1 MLKQS
6 QARYSRTLVETV
18 RRVYHPSISSAGAKH
33 MGYAQFRRQS
43 SRGYFIRYA
52 TVVAVILF
60 LTSGGAAQAKPAGQS
75 QAPSALD
82 LTKYPGLM
90 PELGQLLEKLQHEIQ
105 VPPARGRSRL
115 LPLLP
120 ESTVF
125 YAALP
130 NYGEAS
136 HQALAIFEREVQQN
150 PTLHA
155 WWQQGD
161 MAADGPKAED
171 ALEKV
176 YQLSQ
181 YLGDEIVVSGA
192 AEGGKPPS
200 LVILAELRKPGLKDF
215 VQRMTK
221 EFGGNSEPAVRVL
234 DVQELATARDTRP
247 TQQLVI
253 LVRPDFVVAALDVAA
268 LRSFNAR
275 LDKKSTE
282 FASTPFGQ
290 RVAQAYEGG
299 ASLVVAADLQKIV
312 SQIPVGTEQNQKIFQ
327 RSGFA
332 DVKYLVWEHKTVDGQ
347 AGSQME
353 LTFTS
358 PRHGVASWLAA
369 PGQLGSLDFLSP
381 KAVMAGAILLKDP
394 AQIFDDIEALA
405 TAQNPNAL
413 AALAQMQQGLKL
425 SLKDDLFSH
434 LSGEIAYEADN
445 VPSTNPAWRIILK
458 VADPNEDPKR
468 LQSTVDTL
476 LATMHMA
483 AQQSEDGGVTYHTL
497 QIPSA
502 QKTTEISYAFVDG
515 YWIIASSRE
524 RVTEAIRL
532 HRSGESLARSRKLLE
547 SMPPGHPSEVS
558 ALLYEDAAAVA
569 AMGLR
574 QVSPA
579 LAESLSHASA
589 EASPMVIAAYGEE
602 SSLREASRSGGV
614 DAGVILVAAAIAIPN
629 LLRARIAANESS
641 AVANIRTVNTAQVM
655 YSSSYP
661 QRGFAHDLATLGPDP
676 RGPTA
681 SSAEHASFIDA
692 TLGNAICTAD
702 AWCTKSGY
710 QFRITAECK
719 KQMCQEY
726 VVVGYPVGNNT
737 GTRTFCSISDG
748 VVRYRVGAP
757 LTSAVSVAEC
767 QMWSPLR

>member
-1 MLKQS
+1 MIFL
-6 QARYSRTLVETV
+6 
-18 RRVYHPSISSAGAKH
+18 
-33 MGYAQFRRQS
+33 
-43 SRGYFIRYA
+43 
-52 TVVAVILF
+52 
-60 LTSGGAAQAKPAGQS
+60 LTSSGGAQAKPTDHPAV
-75 QAPSALD
+75 PSPQD
-82 LTKYPGLM
+82 LTKYPGLL
-90 PELGQLLEKLQHEIQ
+90 PEFGQLLEKLQHE
-105 VPPARGRSRL
+105 VHPPPARGQSRL

-120 ESTVF
+120 ELTVF

-161 MAADGPKAED
+161 LAADGPKVED

-176 YQLSQ
+176 YQFSQ

-192 AEGGKPPS
+192 AEGGKPPT
-200 LVILAELRKPGLKDF
+200 LVIIAESRKPGLKDF
-215 VQRMTK
+215 VQQMAK
-221 EFGGNSEPAVRVL
+221 EFGGHSEPAVRVL

-247 TQQLVI
+247 AQQLVV
-253 LVRPDFVVAALDVAA
+253 LVRPDFVVAALDVGA

-299 ASLVVAADLQKIV
+299 AAVVVAADLQKIV
-312 SQIPVGTEQNQKIFQ
+312 SQIPLGTDQNQKLFE

-332 DVKYLVWEHKTVDGQ
+332 DVKYLVWEHKTVEGQ

-369 PGQLGSLDFLSP
+369 PGPLGSLDFLSP
-381 KAVMAGAILLKDP
+381 KAVIAGAARLKDP
-394 AQIFDDIEALA
+394 ALIFVDLKDIA

-413 AALAQMQQGLKL
+413 AALAQMEQGLKV
-425 SLKDDLFSH
+425 SLRDDLLSR

-445 VPSTNPAWRIILK
+445 VPSTKPAWRAILK
-458 VADPNEDPKR
+458 VDDPDH
-468 LQSTVDTL
+468 LQATLNRL
-476 LATMHMA
+476 LATMHVNP
-483 AQQSEDGGVTYHTL
+483 QQSENGGVTYHAL
-497 QIPSA
+497 EIPSA

-515 YWIIASSRE
+515 YWIVASSQE
-524 RVTEAIRL
+524 TVAEAIRV
-532 HRSGESLARSRKLLE
+532 HHSGESLARSKKFLAAL
-547 SMPPGHPSEVS
+547 PPGHPSEVS
-558 ALLYEDAAAVA
+558 ALLYEDPAAVA
-569 AMGLR
+569 ELTLR

-579 LAESLSHASA
+579 LADSLSHASA

-602 SSLREASRSGGV
+602 SALREASRSGGV
-614 DAGVILVAAAIAIPN
+614 DAGAILVGAAIAIPN

-641 AVANIRTVNTAQVM
+641 AVANMRIANTAQVI

-661 QRGFAHDLATLGPDP
+661 QRGFARDLASLGPDP
-676 RGPTA
+676 RGTG
-681 SSAEHASFIDA
+681 SLSVDHASVIDA
-692 TLGNAICTAD
+692 TLGNASCTAGT
-702 AWCTKSGY
+702 WCTKSGY
-710 QFRITAECK
+710 QFSITAVCK
-719 KQMCQEY
+719 KQRCEEY
-726 VVVGYPVGNNT
+726 VVVGTPISSNS
-737 GTRTFCSISDG
+737 GTRNLCSTSDG
-748 VVRYRVGAP
+748 VVRYRSGPP
-757 LTSAVSVAEC
+757 LTSPVSVAEC
-767 QMWSPLR
+767 RAWSPLR

>member
-1 MLKQS
+1 M
-6 QARYSRTLVETV
+6 A
-18 RRVYHPSISSAGAKH
+18 
-33 MGYAQFRRQS
+33 YAQFRGQRGH
-43 SRGYFIRYA
+43 GYFIQCA
-52 TVVAVILF
+52 AIVAVIF
-60 LTSGGAAQAKPAGQS
+60 SLTSIGGAQAAPAAQGELPLPQ
-75 QAPSALD
+75 D
-82 LTKYPGLM
+82 LTKYPGLL
-90 PELGQLLEKLQHEIQ
+90 PEFSQLLEKLQHEVQ
-105 VPPARGRSRL
+105 SPPPRGQSRL

-150 PTLHA
+150 PVLHA

-161 MAADGPKAED
+161 LAANGPKAED

-176 YQLSQ
+176 YQFSQ

-200 LVILAELRKPGLKDF
+200 LVIISELRKPGLKDF
-215 VQRMTK
+215 IQQMAK

-247 TQQLVI
+247 AQQLVV
-253 LVRPDFVVAALDVAA
+253 LVRPDFVVAALGVAA

-282 FASTPFGQ
+282 FSSTPFGQ

-299 ASLVVAADLQKIV
+299 AVVVVAADLQKIV
-312 SQIPVGTEQNQKIFQ
+312 SQIPVGTDQNQKLFQ
-327 RSGFA
+327 QSGFA

-347 AGSQME
+347 GGSQME

-369 PGQLGSLDFLSP
+369 PGTLGSLDFLSP

-394 AQIFDDIEALA
+394 AQIFDDIEGLA
-405 TAQNPNAL
+405 SAQNPNAL
-413 AALAQMQQGLKL
+413 AALTQMEQGLKL

-445 VPSTNPAWRIILK
+445 VSSTNPSWRVILK
-458 VADPNEDPKR
+458 VANPNEDPKR
-468 LQSTVDTL
+468 LQSTVETL
-476 LATMHMA
+476 LATMQGS
-483 AQQSEDGGVTYHTL
+483 AQQSEDGGVTYHSL
-497 QIPSA
+497 VIPSA
-502 QKTTEISYAFVDG
+502 QKGTEVSYAFVDG

-524 RVTEAIRL
+524 TVAEAIRL
-532 HRSGESLARSRKLLE
+532 HRSGESLAKSRKLRE

-558 ALLYEDAAAVA
+558 ALLFEDAAAVA

-574 QVSPA
+574 QVSPT
-579 LAESLSHASA
+579 LVESLSHANA

-602 SSLREASRSGGV
+602 SALREASRSAGV

-629 LLRARIAANESS
+629 LLRARMAANEAS
-641 AVANIRTVNTAQVM
+641 AAISIRTVNTAQVI

-661 QRGFAHDLATLGPDP
+661 QLGFARDLATLGPGP
-676 RGPTA
+676 RRPTT
-681 SSAEHASFIDA
+681 SSAEHASVIDS
-692 TLGNAICTAD
+692 TLGNASCTAG

-710 QFRITAECK
+710 QFILNTSCK
-719 KQMCQEY
+719 KQTCKEY
-726 VVVGYPVGNNT
+726 VVIGTPAGNNT
-737 GTRTFCSISDG
+737 GTRSFCSTSDG

-757 LTSAVSVAEC
+757 LTAAVSLAEC
-767 QMWSPLR
+767 QAWMPLQ

>member
-1 MLKQS
+1 M
-6 QARYSRTLVETV
+6 
-18 RRVYHPSISSAGAKH
+18 I
-33 MGYAQFRRQS
+33 
-43 SRGYFIRYA
+43 
-52 TVVAVILF
+52 F
-60 LTSGGAAQAKPAGQS
+60 LLTSSGGAQATPTNQPAV
-75 QAPSALD
+75 PSPRD
-82 LTKYPGLM
+82 LTKYPGLL
-90 PELGQLLEKLQHEIQ
+90 PEFGQLLEKLQHE
-105 VPPARGRSRL
+105 VHPPPARGQSRL

-161 MAADGPKAED
+161 LAADGPKVED

-176 YQLSQ
+176 YHFSQ

-192 AEGGKPPS
+192 AEGGKPPG
-200 LVILAELRKPGLKDF
+200 LVIIAESRKPGLKDF
-215 VQRMTK
+215 VQQMAK

-234 DVQELATARDTRP
+234 DVQELATARDARP
-247 TQQLVI
+247 AQQLVI
-253 LVRPDFVVAALDVAA
+253 LVRPDFVVAALDVGA

-299 ASLVVAADLQKIV
+299 AAVVVAADLQKIV
-312 SQIPVGTEQNQKIFQ
+312 SQIPLGSDQNQKLFQ

-369 PGQLGSLDFLSP
+369 PGPLGSLDFLSP
-381 KAVMAGAILLKDP
+381 KAVIAGAVRLKDP
-394 AQIFDDIEALA
+394 ALIFVDLKDIA

-413 AALAQMQQGLKL
+413 AALAQMEQGLKV
-425 SLKDDLFSH
+425 SLRDDLLSR
-434 LSGEIAYEADN
+434 LSGEIGYEADN
-445 VPSTNPAWRIILK
+445 VPSTKPAWRAILK
-458 VADPNEDPKR
+458 VNDPDR
-468 LQSTVDTL
+468 LQATLNTL
-476 LATMHMA
+476 LATMHVN
-483 AQQSEDGGVTYHTL
+483 AQQSENGGVTYHAL

-502 QKTTEISYAFVDG
+502 QKNTEISYAFVDG
-515 YWIIASSRE
+515 YWIVASSQQT
-524 RVTEAIRL
+524 VADAIRV
-532 HRSGESLARSRKLLE
+532 HHSGESLARSKKFLASL
-547 SMPPGHPSEVS
+547 PPGHPSEVS
-558 ALLYEDAAAVA
+558 ALLYEDPAAVA
-569 AMGLR
+569 ELTLR

-602 SSLREASRSGGV
+602 SALREASRSGGV
-614 DAGVILVAAAIAIPN
+614 DAGAILVGAAIAIPN

-641 AVANIRTVNTAQVM
+641 AAANMRTANTAQVI

-661 QRGFAHDLATLGPDP
+661 QRGFARDLASLGPDP
-676 RGPTA
+676 RGTG
-681 SSAEHASFIDA
+681 SLSVDHAGVLDA
-692 TLGNAICTAD
+692 TLGNASCTAG

-710 QFRITAECK
+710 QFSITAVCK
-719 KQMCQEY
+719 KQRCEEY
-726 VVVGYPVGNNT
+726 VVVGTPIGSNS
-737 GTRTFCSISDG
+737 GTRNLCSTSDG
-748 VVRYRVGAP
+748 VVRYRSGPP
-757 LTSAVSVAEC
+757 LTSPVSVAEC
-767 QMWSPLR
+767 RAWSPLR

>member
-1 MLKQS
+1 MIFL
-6 QARYSRTLVETV
+6 
-18 RRVYHPSISSAGAKH
+18 
-33 MGYAQFRRQS
+33 
-43 SRGYFIRYA
+43 
-52 TVVAVILF
+52 
-60 LTSGGAAQAKPAGQS
+60 LTSSSGAQATPTDHPAV
-75 QAPSALD
+75 PSPQD
-82 LTKYPGLM
+82 LTKYPGLL
-90 PELGQLLEKLQHEIQ
+90 PEFGQLLEKLQHE
-105 VPPARGRSRL
+105 VHPPPARGQSRL

-161 MAADGPKAED
+161 LAADGPKVED
-171 ALEKV
+171 ALEKF
-176 YQLSQ
+176 YQFSQ
-181 YLGDEIVVSGA
+181 YLGDEIVASGA
-192 AEGGKPPS
+192 AEGGKAPR
-200 LVILAELRKPGLKDF
+200 LVIIAESRKPGLKDF
-215 VQRMTK
+215 VQQMAK

-234 DVQELATARDTRP
+234 DVQELATARDARP
-247 TQQLVI
+247 AQQLVI
-253 LVRPDFVVAALDVAA
+253 LVRPDFVVAALDVGA

-299 ASLVVAADLQKIV
+299 AAVVVAADLQKIV
-312 SQIPVGTEQNQKIFQ
+312 SQIPLGTDQNQKLFQ

-369 PGQLGSLDFLSP
+369 PGPLGSLDFLSP
-381 KAVMAGAILLKDP
+381 KAVIAGAVRLKDP
-394 AQIFDDIEALA
+394 ALIFVDLKDIA

-413 AALAQMQQGLKL
+413 AALAQMEQGLKV
-425 SLKDDLFSH
+425 SLGDDLLSR

-445 VPSTNPAWRIILK
+445 VPSTKPAWRAILK
-458 VADPNEDPKR
+458 VNDPDH
-468 LQSTVDTL
+468 LQATLNTL
-476 LATMHMA
+476 LATMHVN
-483 AQQSEDGGVTYHTL
+483 AQQSENGGVTYHAL
-497 QIPSA
+497 EIPSA
-502 QKTTEISYAFVDG
+502 QKTTAISYAFVDG
-515 YWIIASSRE
+515 YWIVASSQE
-524 RVTEAIRL
+524 TVAEAIRV
-532 HRSGESLARSRKLLE
+532 HHSGESLARSKKFLASL
-547 SMPPGHPSEVS
+547 PPGHPSEVS
-558 ALLYEDAAAVA
+558 ALLYEDPAAVA
-569 AMGLR
+569 ELTLR

-602 SSLREASRSGGV
+602 SALREASRSGGV
-614 DAGVILVAAAIAIPN
+614 DAGAILIGAAIAIPN

-641 AVANIRTVNTAQVM
+641 AAANMRTANTAQVI

-661 QRGFAHDLATLGPDP
+661 QRGFARDLASLGPDP
-676 RGPTA
+676 RGTG
-681 SSAEHASFIDA
+681 SSSVDHAGVIDA
-692 TLGNAICTAD
+692 TLGNASCTAGT
-702 AWCTKSGY
+702 WCTKSGY
-710 QFRITAECK
+710 QFSITAVCK
-719 KQMCQEY
+719 KQRCEEY
-726 VVVGYPVGNNT
+726 VVVGTPIGSNS
-737 GTRTFCSISDG
+737 GTRNLCSTSDG
-748 VVRYRVGAP
+748 VVRYRSGPP
-757 LTSAVSVAEC
+757 LTSPVSVAEC
-767 QMWSPLR
+767 RAWSPLR

>member
-1 MLKQS
+1 MIFL
-6 QARYSRTLVETV
+6 
-18 RRVYHPSISSAGAKH
+18 
-33 MGYAQFRRQS
+33 
-43 SRGYFIRYA
+43 
-52 TVVAVILF
+52 
-60 LTSGGAAQAKPAGQS
+60 LTSSSGAQATPTDHPAV
-75 QAPSALD
+75 PSPQD
-82 LTKYPGLM
+82 LTKYPGLL
-90 PELGQLLEKLQHEIQ
+90 PEFGQLLEKLQHE
-105 VPPARGRSRL
+105 VHPPPARGQSRL

-161 MAADGPKAED
+161 LAADGPKVED
-171 ALEKV
+171 ALEKF
-176 YQLSQ
+176 YQFSQ
-181 YLGDEIVVSGA
+181 YLGDEIVASGA
-192 AEGGKPPS
+192 AEGGKAPR
-200 LVILAELRKPGLKDF
+200 LVIIAESRKPGLKDF
-215 VQRMTK
+215 VQQMAK

-234 DVQELATARDTRP
+234 DVQELATARDARP
-247 TQQLVI
+247 AQQLVI
-253 LVRPDFVVAALDVAA
+253 LVRPDFVVAALDVGA

-299 ASLVVAADLQKIV
+299 AAVVVAADLQKIV
-312 SQIPVGTEQNQKIFQ
+312 SQIPLGTDQNQKLFQ

-347 AGSQME
+347 AGSRME

-369 PGQLGSLDFLSP
+369 PGPLGSLDFLSP
-381 KAVMAGAILLKDP
+381 KAVIAGAVRLKDP
-394 AQIFDDIEALA
+394 ALIFVDLKDIA

-413 AALAQMQQGLKL
+413 AALAQMEQGLKV
-425 SLKDDLFSH
+425 SLGDDLLSR

-445 VPSTNPAWRIILK
+445 VPSTRPAWRAILK
-458 VADPNEDPKR
+458 VNDPDH
-468 LQSTVDTL
+468 LQATLNTL
-476 LATMHMA
+476 LATMHVN
-483 AQQSEDGGVTYHTL
+483 AQQSENGGVTYHAL
-497 QIPSA
+497 EIPSA

-515 YWIIASSRE
+515 YWIVASSQE
-524 RVTEAIRL
+524 TVADAIRV
-532 HRSGESLARSRKLLE
+532 HHSGESLARSKKFLASL
-547 SMPPGHPSEVS
+547 PPGHPSEVS
-558 ALLYEDAAAVA
+558 ALLYEDPAAVA
-569 AMGLR
+569 ELTLR

-602 SSLREASRSGGV
+602 SALREASRSGGV
-614 DAGVILVAAAIAIPN
+614 DAGAILIGAAIAIPN

-641 AVANIRTVNTAQVM
+641 AAANMRTANTAQVI

-661 QRGFAHDLATLGPDP
+661 QRGFARDLASLGPDP
-676 RGPTA
+676 RGTG
-681 SSAEHASFIDA
+681 SSSVDHAGVIDA
-692 TLGNAICTAD
+692 TLGNASCTAGT
-702 AWCTKSGY
+702 WCTKSGY
-710 QFRITAECK
+710 QFSITAVCK
-719 KQMCQEY
+719 KQRCEEY
-726 VVVGYPVGNNT
+726 VVVGTPIGSNS
-737 GTRTFCSISDG
+737 GTRNLCSTSDG
-748 VVRYRVGAP
+748 VVRYRSGPP
-757 LTSAVSVAEC
+757 LTSPVSVAEC
-767 QMWSPLR
+767 RAWSPLR

>member
-1 MLKQS
+1 MACAQS
-6 QARYSRTLVETV
+6 REQ
-18 RRVYHPSISSAGAKH
+18 RR
-33 MGYAQFRRQS
+33 
-43 SRGYFIRYA
+43 RGYFIQCA
-52 TVVAVILF
+52 LVSAMIF
-60 LTSGGAAQAKPAGQS
+60 LLTSSGGAQATPTNPPAV
-75 QAPSALD
+75 PSPQD
-82 LTKYPGLM
+82 LTKYPGLL
-90 PELGQLLEKLQHEIQ
+90 PEFGQLLEKLQHE
-105 VPPARGRSRL
+105 VHPPPARGQSRL

-161 MAADGPKAED
+161 LAADGPKVED

-176 YQLSQ
+176 YQFSQ

-192 AEGGKPPS
+192 AEGGKPPR
-200 LVILAELRKPGLKDF
+200 LVIIAESRKPGLKDF
-215 VQRMTK
+215 VQQMAK
-221 EFGGNSEPAVRVL
+221 ELGGNSEPAVRVL
-234 DVQELATARDTRP
+234 DGQELATAGDTRP
-247 TQQLVI
+247 AQQLVI
-253 LVRPDFVVAALDVAA
+253 LVRPDFVVAALDVGA

-275 LDKKSTE
+275 LDEKSTE

-299 ASLVVAADLQKIV
+299 AAVVVAADLQKIV
-312 SQIPVGTEQNQKIFQ
+312 SQIPFGSDQNQKLFQ

-369 PGQLGSLDFLSP
+369 PGPLGSLDFLSP
-381 KAVMAGAILLKDP
+381 QAVIAGAVRLKDP
-394 AQIFDDIEALA
+394 ALIFVDLKDIA

-413 AALAQMQQGLKL
+413 AALAQMEQGLKV
-425 SLKDDLFSH
+425 SLRDDLLGR

-445 VPSTNPAWRIILK
+445 VPSTKPAWRAILK
-458 VADPNEDPKR
+458 VNDPDH
-468 LQSTVDTL
+468 LQATLNTL
-476 LATMHMA
+476 LATMHVN
-483 AQQSEDGGVTYHTL
+483 AQQSENGGVTYHAL
-497 QIPSA
+497 EIPSA
-502 QKTTEISYAFVDG
+502 QKTTAISYAFVDG
-515 YWIIASSRE
+515 YWIVASSQE
-524 RVTEAIRL
+524 TVAEAIRV
-532 HRSGESLARSRKLLE
+532 HHSGESLARSKKFLASL
-547 SMPPGHPSEVS
+547 PPGHPSEVS
-558 ALLYEDAAAVA
+558 ALLYEDPAAVA
-569 AMGLR
+569 ELTLR

-602 SSLREASRSGGV
+602 SALREASRSGGV
-614 DAGVILVAAAIAIPN
+614 DAGAILVGAAIAIPN

-641 AVANIRTVNTAQVM
+641 AAANMRTANTAQVI

-661 QRGFAHDLATLGPDP
+661 QRGFARDLASLGPDP
-676 RGPTA
+676 RGTG
-681 SSAEHASFIDA
+681 SSSVDHAGVLDA
-692 TLGNAICTAD
+692 TLGNASCTAGT
-702 AWCTKSGY
+702 WCTKSGY
-710 QFRITAECK
+710 QFSITAVCK
-719 KQMCQEY
+719 KQRCEEY
-726 VVVGYPVGNNT
+726 VVVGTPIGSNS
-737 GTRTFCSISDG
+737 GTRNLCSTSDG
-748 VVRYRVGAP
+748 VVRYRSGPP
-757 LTSAVSVAEC
+757 LTLPVSVAEC
-767 QMWSPLR
+767 RAWSPLR

>member
-1 MLKQS
+1 M
-6 QARYSRTLVETV
+6 
-18 RRVYHPSISSAGAKH
+18 I
-33 MGYAQFRRQS
+33 
-43 SRGYFIRYA
+43 
-52 TVVAVILF
+52 F
-60 LTSGGAAQAKPAGQS
+60 LLTSSGGAQATPTNQPAV
-75 QAPSALD
+75 PSPQD
-82 LTKYPGLM
+82 LTKYPGLL
-90 PELGQLLEKLQHEIQ
+90 PEFGQLLEKLQHE
-105 VPPARGRSRL
+105 VHPPPARGQSRL

-161 MAADGPKAED
+161 LAANGPKVED

-176 YQLSQ
+176 YQFSQ

-192 AEGGKPPS
+192 AEGGKPPR
-200 LVILAELRKPGLKDF
+200 LVIIAESRKPGLKDF
-215 VQRMTK
+215 VQQMAK
-221 EFGGNSEPAVRVL
+221 EFGGNSQPAVRVL
-234 DVQELATARDTRP
+234 DVQELATARDARP
-247 TQQLVI
+247 AQQLVI
-253 LVRPDFVVAALDVAA
+253 LVRPDFVVAALDVGA

-299 ASLVVAADLQKIV
+299 AAVVVAADLQKIV
-312 SQIPVGTEQNQKIFQ
+312 SQIPLGTDQNQKLFQ

-369 PGQLGSLDFLSP
+369 PGPLGSLDFLSP
-381 KAVMAGAILLKDP
+381 KAVIAGAVRLKDP
-394 AQIFDDIEALA
+394 ALIFVDLKDIA

-413 AALAQMQQGLKL
+413 AALAQMEQGLKV
-425 SLKDDLFSH
+425 SLRDDLLSR

-445 VPSTNPAWRIILK
+445 VPSTRPAWRAILK
-458 VADPNEDPKR
+458 VNDPDH
-468 LQSTVDTL
+468 LQATLNTL
-476 LATMHMA
+476 LATMHVN
-483 AQQSEDGGVTYHTL
+483 AQQSENGGVTYHAL
-497 QIPSA
+497 EIPSA

-515 YWIIASSRE
+515 YWIVASSQE
-524 RVTEAIRL
+524 TVAEAIRV
-532 HRSGESLARSRKLLE
+532 HHSGESLARSKKFLASL
-547 SMPPGHPSEVS
+547 PPGHPSEVS
-558 ALLYEDAAAVA
+558 ALLYEDPAAVA
-569 AMGLR
+569 ELTLR

-602 SSLREASRSGGV
+602 SALREASRSGGV
-614 DAGVILVAAAIAIPN
+614 DAGAILVGAAIAIPN

-641 AVANIRTVNTAQVM
+641 AAANLRTANTAQVI

-661 QRGFAHDLATLGPDP
+661 ERGFARDLASLGPDP
-676 RGPTA
+676 RGTG
-681 SSAEHASFIDA
+681 SSSVDHAGVIDA
-692 TLGNAICTAD
+692 TLGNASCTAGT
-702 AWCTKSGY
+702 WCTKSGY
-710 QFRITAECK
+710 QFSITAVCK
-719 KQMCQEY
+719 KQRCEEY
-726 VVVGYPVGNNT
+726 VVVGTPIGSNS
-737 GTRTFCSISDG
+737 GTRNLCSTSDG
-748 VVRYRVGAP
+748 VVRYRSGPP
-757 LTSAVSVAEC
+757 LTSPVSVAEC
-767 QMWSPLR
+767 RAWSPLR

>member
-1 MLKQS
+1 MAYAQS
-6 QARYSRTLVETV
+6 REQPGHSYFIQCAAVAAIIFLLT
-18 RRVYHPSISSAGAKH
+18 SAGA
-33 MGYAQFRRQS
+33 AQ
-43 SRGYFIRYA
+43 
-52 TVVAVILF
+52 T
-60 LTSGGAAQAKPAGQS
+60 TPADHPEGPLPQ
-75 QAPSALD
+75 D
-82 LTKYPGLM
+82 LSKYPGLL
-90 PELGQLLEKLQHEIQ
+90 PEFSQLLEKLQHEVQ
-105 VPPARGRSRL
+105 TPPARGQSRL

-130 NYGEAS
+130 NFGDAS

-155 WWQQGD
+155 WWHQGD
-161 MAADGPKAED
+161 LATNGPKVED

-176 YQLSQ
+176 YQFSQ
-181 YLGDEIVVSGA
+181 FLGDEIVVSGA
-192 AEGGKPPS
+192 TEGGKSPS
-200 LVILAELRKPGLKDF
+200 VVILAELRKPGLKDF
-215 VQRMTK
+215 IRQMAK

-234 DVQELATARDTRP
+234 DVQELATAWDTRP
-247 TQQLVI
+247 AQQLVV
-253 LVRPDFVVAALDVAA
+253 LVRSDFVVATLDVAA

-299 ASLVVAADLQKIV
+299 ASVVVAADLQKIV
-312 SQIPVGTEQNQKIFQ
+312 REIPPGTDQNQKLFA

-347 AGSQME
+347 ASSQME

-369 PGQLGSLDFLSP
+369 PGPLGSLDFLSP

-394 AQIFDDIEALA
+394 AQIFEDFKDLA

-413 AALAQMQQGLKL
+413 AALEPMEQAFKL

-445 VPSTNPAWRIILK
+445 VPSTNPAWRVILK
-458 VADPNEDPKR
+458 VADPHQDPKR

-476 LATMHMA
+476 LATMHMSA
-483 AQQSEDGGVTYHTL
+483 LQSEEGGVSYKTL
-497 QIPSA
+497 AIPSA

-524 RVTEAIRL
+524 TVAEAIRL
-532 HRSGESLARSRKLLE
+532 HRSGESLAKSRRLLA
-547 SMPPGHPSEVS
+547 SMPPGHSSEVS
-558 ALLYEDAAAVA
+558 ALLYEDPTALAALT
-569 AMGLR
+569 LR

-579 LAESLSHASA
+579 IAASLSHPTA
-589 EASPMVIAAYGEE
+589 EAAPVVIAAYGEE
-602 SSLREASRSGGV
+602 SALREASRSGGV

-641 AVANIRTVNTAQVM
+641 AVASVRTVNTAQVI

-661 QRGFAHDLATLGPDP
+661 QRGFARDLASLGPDP
-676 RGPTA
+676 RGTGV
-681 SSAEHASFIDA
+681 SSADHASVIDSA
-692 TLGNAICTAD
+692 LGNASCTAG

-710 QFRITAECK
+710 QFLIMAVCK
-719 KQMCQEY
+719 KQTCDDY
-726 VVVGYPVGNNT
+726 VVVATPVGSNA
-737 GTRTFCSISDG
+737 GTRNFCSTSDG
-748 VVRYRVGAP
+748 VVRYRPGAP
-757 LTSAVSVAEC
+757 QTAPISVAEC
-767 QMWSPLR
+767 RSWSPVR

>member
-1 MLKQS
+1 MIFL
-6 QARYSRTLVETV
+6 
-18 RRVYHPSISSAGAKH
+18 
-33 MGYAQFRRQS
+33 
-43 SRGYFIRYA
+43 
-52 TVVAVILF
+52 
-60 LTSGGAAQAKPAGQS
+60 LTSSGGAQAKPTDHPAV
-75 QAPSALD
+75 PSPQD
-82 LTKYPGLM
+82 LTKYPGLL
-90 PELGQLLEKLQHEIQ
+90 PEFGQLLEKLQHE
-105 VPPARGRSRL
+105 VHPPPARGQSRL

-161 MAADGPKAED
+161 LAANGPKVED

-176 YQLSQ
+176 YQFSQ

-192 AEGGKPPS
+192 AEGGKPPR
-200 LVILAELRKPGLKDF
+200 LVIIAESRKPGLKDF
-215 VQRMTK
+215 VQQMAK

-247 TQQLVI
+247 AQQLVI
-253 LVRPDFVVAALDVAA
+253 LVRPDFVVAALDVGA

-299 ASLVVAADLQKIV
+299 AAVVVAADLQKIV
-312 SQIPVGTEQNQKIFQ
+312 SQIPLGSDQNQKLFQ

-369 PGQLGSLDFLSP
+369 PGPLGSLDFLSP
-381 KAVMAGAILLKDP
+381 KAVIAGAVRLKDP
-394 AQIFDDIEALA
+394 ALIFVDLKDIA

-413 AALAQMQQGLKL
+413 AALAQMEQGLKV
-425 SLKDDLFSH
+425 SLRDDLLSR

-445 VPSTNPAWRIILK
+445 VPSTRPAWRAILK
-458 VADPNEDPKR
+458 VNDPDH
-468 LQSTVDTL
+468 LQATLNTL
-476 LATMHMA
+476 LATMHVN
-483 AQQSEDGGVTYHTL
+483 AQQSENGGVTYHAL
-497 QIPSA
+497 EIPSA

-515 YWIIASSRE
+515 YWIVASSQE
-524 RVTEAIRL
+524 TVADAIRV
-532 HRSGESLARSRKLLE
+532 HHSGESLARSKKFLASL
-547 SMPPGHPSEVS
+547 PPGNPSEVS
-558 ALLYEDAAAVA
+558 ALLYEDPAAVA
-569 AMGLR
+569 ELTLR

-602 SSLREASRSGGV
+602 SALREASRSGGV
-614 DAGVILVAAAIAIPN
+614 DAGAILVGAAIAIPN

-641 AVANIRTVNTAQVM
+641 AAANMRTANTAQVI

-661 QRGFAHDLATLGPDP
+661 QRGFARDLASLGPDP
-676 RGPTA
+676 RGTG
-681 SSAEHASFIDA
+681 SSSVDHAGVIDA
-692 TLGNAICTAD
+692 TLGNASCTAGT
-702 AWCTKSGY
+702 WCTKSGY
-710 QFRITAECK
+710 QFSITAVCK
-719 KQMCQEY
+719 KQRCEEY
-726 VVVGYPVGNNT
+726 VVVGTPIGSNS
-737 GTRTFCSISDG
+737 GTRNLCSTSDG
-748 VVRYRVGAP
+748 VVRYRSGPP
-757 LTSAVSVAEC
+757 LTSPVSVADC
-767 QMWSPLR
+767 RAWSPLR

>member
-1 MLKQS
+1 M
-6 QARYSRTLVETV
+6 A
-18 RRVYHPSISSAGAKH
+18 
-33 MGYAQFRRQS
+33 YAQFRGQRGH
-43 SRGYFIRYA
+43 GYFIQCA
-52 TVVAVILF
+52 AVVAVILS
-60 LTSGGAAQAKPAGQS
+60 LTSVGAAQAAPAGQGEMPLP
-75 QAPSALD
+75 QD
-82 LTKYPGLM
+82 LTKYPGLL
-90 PELGQLLEKLQHEIQ
+90 PEFGQLLEKLQHDVQ
-105 VPPARGRSRL
+105 SPPPRGQSRL

-161 MAADGPKAED
+161 LAANGPKVED

-176 YQLSQ
+176 YQFSQ

-192 AEGGKPPS
+192 SAGGKPPS

-215 VQRMTK
+215 IQQMAK
-221 EFGGNSEPAVRVL
+221 EFGGNSEMAVRVL
-234 DVQELATARDTRP
+234 DVQELATARDTQP
-247 TQQLVI
+247 AQQLVV

-299 ASLVVAADLQKIV
+299 AAVVVAADLQKIV
-312 SQIPVGTEQNQKIFQ
+312 SQIPPGTNQNQKLFQ

-369 PGQLGSLDFLSP
+369 PGPLDSLDFLSP
-381 KAVMAGAILLKDP
+381 KAVMAGAVLLKDP
-394 AQIFDDIEALA
+394 TQIFDDIEGLA

-413 AALAQMQQGLKL
+413 AALAQMEQGLKL
-425 SLKDDLFSH
+425 SLKDDLFRH

-445 VPSTNPAWRIILK
+445 VPSANPPWRVILK

-476 LATMHMA
+476 LATMQRS

-502 QKTTEISYAFVDG
+502 QKATEISYAFVDG

-524 RVTEAIRL
+524 TVAEAIRL
-532 HRSGESLARSRKLLE
+532 HRSGESLAKSRKLLA

-579 LAESLSHASA
+579 LAESLSHAGA

-602 SSLREASRSGGV
+602 NALREASRSGGV
-614 DAGVILVAAAIAIPN
+614 DAGVILVAAAIAVPN
-629 LLRARIAANESS
+629 LLRARIAANEAS
-641 AVANIRTVNTAQVM
+641 AVANIRTVNTAQIM

-661 QRGFAHDLATLGPDP
+661 QRGFARDLATLGPDP
-676 RGPTA
+676 RGLTT

-692 TLGNAICTAD
+692 TLGNANCTAG

-710 QFRITAECK
+710 QFLISTVCK
-719 KQMCQEY
+719 KQECNEY
-726 VVVGYPVGNNT
+726 VVVGTPAGNNA
-737 GTRTFCSISDG
+737 GTRSFCSTSDG

-767 QMWSPLR
+767 QMWLPLR

>member
-1 MLKQS
+1 M
-6 QARYSRTLVETV
+6 
-18 RRVYHPSISSAGAKH
+18 I
-33 MGYAQFRRQS
+33 
-43 SRGYFIRYA
+43 
-52 TVVAVILF
+52 F
-60 LTSGGAAQAKPAGQS
+60 LLTSSGGAQATPTNQPAV
-75 QAPSALD
+75 PSPRD
-82 LTKYPGLM
+82 LTKYPGLL
-90 PELGQLLEKLQHEIQ
+90 PEFGQLLEKLQHE
-105 VPPARGRSRL
+105 VHPPPARGQSRL
-115 LPLLP
+115 LALLP

-161 MAADGPKAED
+161 LAADGPKVED

-176 YQLSQ
+176 YHFSQ

-192 AEGGKPPS
+192 AEGGKPPG
-200 LVILAELRKPGLKDF
+200 LVIIAESRKPGLKDF
-215 VQRMTK
+215 VQQMAK

-234 DVQELATARDTRP
+234 DVQELATARDARP
-247 TQQLVI
+247 AQQLVI
-253 LVRPDFVVAALDVAA
+253 LVRPDFVVVALDVGA

-299 ASLVVAADLQKIV
+299 AAVVVAADLQKIV
-312 SQIPVGTEQNQKIFQ
+312 SQIPLGSDQNQKLFQ

-369 PGQLGSLDFLSP
+369 PGPLGSLDFLSP
-381 KAVMAGAILLKDP
+381 KAVIAGAVRLKDP
-394 AQIFDDIEALA
+394 ALIFVDLKDIA

-413 AALAQMQQGLKL
+413 AALAQMEQGLKI
-425 SLKDDLFSH
+425 SLRDDLLSR
-434 LSGEIAYEADN
+434 LSGEIGYEADN
-445 VPSTNPAWRIILK
+445 VPSTKPAWRAILK
-458 VADPNEDPKR
+458 VNDPDR
-468 LQSTVDTL
+468 LQATLNTL
-476 LATMHMA
+476 LATMHVN
-483 AQQSEDGGVTYHTL
+483 AQQSENGGVTYHAL

-502 QKTTEISYAFVDG
+502 QKNTEISYAFVDG
-515 YWIIASSRE
+515 YWIVASSQQT
-524 RVTEAIRL
+524 VADAIRV
-532 HRSGESLARSRKLLE
+532 HHSGESLARSKKFLASL
-547 SMPPGHPSEVS
+547 PPGHPSEVS
-558 ALLYEDAAAVA
+558 ALLYEDPAAVA
-569 AMGLR
+569 ELTLR

-602 SSLREASRSGGV
+602 SALREASRSGGV
-614 DAGVILVAAAIAIPN
+614 DAGAILVGAAIAIPN

-641 AVANIRTVNTAQVM
+641 AAANMRTANTAQVI

-661 QRGFAHDLATLGPDP
+661 QRGFARDLASLGPDP
-676 RGPTA
+676 RGTG
-681 SSAEHASFIDA
+681 SLSVDHAGVLDA
-692 TLGNAICTAD
+692 TLGNASCTAG

-710 QFRITAECK
+710 QFSITAVCK
-719 KQMCQEY
+719 KQRCEEY
-726 VVVGYPVGNNT
+726 VVVGTPIGSNS
-737 GTRTFCSISDG
+737 GTRNLCSTSDG
-748 VVRYRVGAP
+748 VVRYRSGPP
-757 LTSAVSVAEC
+757 LTSPVSVAEC
-767 QMWSPLR
+767 RAWSPLR

>member
-1 MLKQS
+1 MIFL
-6 QARYSRTLVETV
+6 
-18 RRVYHPSISSAGAKH
+18 
-33 MGYAQFRRQS
+33 
-43 SRGYFIRYA
+43 
-52 TVVAVILF
+52 
-60 LTSGGAAQAKPAGQS
+60 LTSSSGAQATPTDHPAV
-75 QAPSALD
+75 PSPQD
-82 LTKYPGLM
+82 LTKYPGLL
-90 PELGQLLEKLQHEIQ
+90 PEFGQLLEKLQHE
-105 VPPARGRSRL
+105 VHPPPARGQSRL

-161 MAADGPKAED
+161 LAANGPKVED

-176 YQLSQ
+176 YQFSQ

-192 AEGGKPPS
+192 AEGGKPPR
-200 LVILAELRKPGLKDF
+200 LVIIAESRKPGLKDF
-215 VQRMTK
+215 VQQMAK

-234 DVQELATARDTRP
+234 DVQELATARDARP
-247 TQQLVI
+247 AQQLVI
-253 LVRPDFVVAALDVAA
+253 LVRPDFVVAALDVGA

-299 ASLVVAADLQKIV
+299 AAVVVAADLQKIV
-312 SQIPVGTEQNQKIFQ
+312 SQIPLGTDQNQKLFQ

-347 AGSQME
+347 AGSRME

-369 PGQLGSLDFLSP
+369 PGPLGSLDFLSP
-381 KAVMAGAILLKDP
+381 KAVIAGAVRLKDP
-394 AQIFDDIEALA
+394 ALIFVDLKDIA

-413 AALAQMQQGLKL
+413 AALAQMEQGLKV
-425 SLKDDLFSH
+425 SLGDDLLSR

-445 VPSTNPAWRIILK
+445 VPSTKPAWRAILK
-458 VADPNEDPKR
+458 VNDPDH
-468 LQSTVDTL
+468 LQATLNTL
-476 LATMHMA
+476 LATMHVN
-483 AQQSEDGGVTYHTL
+483 AQQSENGGVTYHAL
-497 QIPSA
+497 EIPSA
-502 QKTTEISYAFVDG
+502 QKTTAISYAFVDG
-515 YWIIASSRE
+515 YWIVASSQE
-524 RVTEAIRL
+524 TVAEAIRV
-532 HRSGESLARSRKLLE
+532 HHSGESLARSKKFLASL
-547 SMPPGHPSEVS
+547 PPGHPSEVS
-558 ALLYEDAAAVA
+558 ALLYEDPAAVA
-569 AMGLR
+569 ELTLR

-602 SSLREASRSGGV
+602 SALREASRSGGV
-614 DAGVILVAAAIAIPN
+614 DAGAILIGAAIAIPN

-641 AVANIRTVNTAQVM
+641 AAANMRTANTAQVI

-661 QRGFAHDLATLGPDP
+661 QRGFARDLASLGPDP
-676 RGPTA
+676 RGTG
-681 SSAEHASFIDA
+681 SSSVDHAGVIDA
-692 TLGNAICTAD
+692 TLGNASCTAGT
-702 AWCTKSGY
+702 WCTKSGY
-710 QFRITAECK
+710 QFSITAVCK
-719 KQMCQEY
+719 KQRCEEY
-726 VVVGYPVGNNT
+726 VVVGTPIGSNS
-737 GTRTFCSISDG
+737 GTRNLCSTSDG
-748 VVRYRVGAP
+748 VVRYRSGPP
-757 LTSAVSVAEC
+757 LTSPVSVAEC
-767 QMWSPLR
+767 RAWSPLR

>member
-1 MLKQS
+1 M
-6 QARYSRTLVETV
+6 
-18 RRVYHPSISSAGAKH
+18 I
-33 MGYAQFRRQS
+33 
-43 SRGYFIRYA
+43 
-52 TVVAVILF
+52 F
-60 LTSGGAAQAKPAGQS
+60 LLTSSGGAQATPTNQPAV
-75 QAPSALD
+75 PSPRD
-82 LTKYPGLM
+82 LTKYPGLL
-90 PELGQLLEKLQHEIQ
+90 PEFGQLLEKLQHE
-105 VPPARGRSRL
+105 VHPPPARGQSRL

-161 MAADGPKAED
+161 LAADGPKVED

-176 YQLSQ
+176 YHFSQ

-192 AEGGKPPS
+192 AEGGKPPG
-200 LVILAELRKPGLKDF
+200 LVIIAESRKPGLKDF
-215 VQRMTK
+215 VQQMAK

-234 DVQELATARDTRP
+234 DVQELATARDARP
-247 TQQLVI
+247 AQQLVI
-253 LVRPDFVVAALDVAA
+253 LVRPDFVVAALDVGA

-299 ASLVVAADLQKIV
+299 AAVVVAADLQKIV
-312 SQIPVGTEQNQKIFQ
+312 SQIPLGSDQNQKLFQ

-369 PGQLGSLDFLSP
+369 PGPLGSLDFLSP
-381 KAVMAGAILLKDP
+381 KAVIAGAVRLKDP
-394 AQIFDDIEALA
+394 ALIFVDLKDIA

-413 AALAQMQQGLKL
+413 AALAQMEQGLKV
-425 SLKDDLFSH
+425 SLRDDLLSR
-434 LSGEIAYEADN
+434 LSGEIGYEADN
-445 VPSTNPAWRIILK
+445 VPSTKPAWRAILK
-458 VADPNEDPKR
+458 VNDPDR
-468 LQSTVDTL
+468 LQATLNTL
-476 LATMHMA
+476 LATMHVN
-483 AQQSEDGGVTYHTL
+483 AQQSENGGVTYHAL

-515 YWIIASSRE
+515 YWIVASSQQT
-524 RVTEAIRL
+524 VADAIRV
-532 HRSGESLARSRKLLE
+532 HHSGESLARSKKFLASL
-547 SMPPGHPSEVS
+547 PPGHPSEVS
-558 ALLYEDAAAVA
+558 ALLYEDPAAVA
-569 AMGLR
+569 ELTLR

-602 SSLREASRSGGV
+602 SALREASRSGGV
-614 DAGVILVAAAIAIPN
+614 DAGAILVGAAIAIPN

-641 AVANIRTVNTAQVM
+641 AAANMRTANTAQVI

-661 QRGFAHDLATLGPDP
+661 QRGFARDLASLGPAP
-676 RGPTA
+676 RGTG
-681 SSAEHASFIDA
+681 SLSVDHAGVLDA
-692 TLGNAICTAD
+692 TLGNASCTAG

-710 QFRITAECK
+710 QFSITAVCK
-719 KQMCQEY
+719 KQRCEEY
-726 VVVGYPVGNNT
+726 VVVGTPIGSNS
-737 GTRTFCSISDG
+737 GTRNLCSTSDG
-748 VVRYRVGAP
+748 VVRYRSGPP
-757 LTSAVSVAEC
+757 LTSPVSVAEC
-767 QMWSPLR
+767 RAWSPLR

>member
-1 MLKQS
+1 M
-6 QARYSRTLVETV
+6 AYS
-18 RRVYHPSISSAGAKH
+18 
-33 MGYAQFRRQS
+33 QFRKQ
-43 SRGYFIRYA
+43 RGPGCFIQCA
-52 TVVAVILF
+52 AVAAVIF
-60 LTSGGAAQAKPAGQS
+60 ALTSVGGAQAAPAVQGELPLPQ
-75 QAPSALD
+75 D
-82 LTKYPGLM
+82 LTKYPGLL
-90 PELGQLLEKLQHEIQ
+90 PELSQLLEKLQHEVQ
-105 VPPARGRSRL
+105 SPTPRGQSRL

-161 MAADGPKAED
+161 LAANGPKAED

-176 YQLSQ
+176 YQFSQ

-192 AEGGKPPS
+192 TEGGRPPS

-215 VQRMTK
+215 IQQMAK
-221 EFGGNSEPAVRVL
+221 ELGGNSEPAVRVL

-247 TQQLVI
+247 AQQLVI
-253 LVRPDFVVAALDVAA
+253 LVRPDFVVAALGVDA

-299 ASLVVAADLQKIV
+299 AGVVVAADLHKIV
-312 SQIPVGTEQNQKIFQ
+312 SQIPVGTDQNQKLFQ
-327 RSGFA
+327 QSGFA
-332 DVKYLVWEHKTVDGQ
+332 EAKYLVWEHKTVDGQ

-369 PGQLGSLDFLSP
+369 PGTLGSMDFLSP
-381 KAVMAGAILLKDP
+381 RAVMAGAILLKDP
-394 AQIFDDIEALA
+394 AQIFDDIEGLA
-405 TAQNPNAL
+405 SAQNPNAL
-413 AALAQMQQGLKL
+413 AALAQMEQGLKL
-425 SLKDDLFSH
+425 SLKDDLLSH

-445 VPSTNPAWRIILK
+445 VPSTNPPWRVILK
-458 VADPNEDPKR
+458 VANPNEDPKR
-468 LQSTVDTL
+468 LQSTVEML
-476 LATMHMA
+476 LTTMQKS
-483 AQQSEDGGVTYHTL
+483 AQQSEEGGVTYHSL
-497 QIPSA
+497 VIPSG
-502 QKTTEISYAFVDG
+502 QKGTEISYAFADG

-524 RVTEAIRL
+524 TVAEAIRL
-532 HRSGESLARSRKLLE
+532 HRSGESLAKSRKLLE

-574 QVSPA
+574 QVSPT
-579 LAESLSHASA
+579 LAESLSHANA

-602 SSLREASRSGGV
+602 SAVREASRSGGV
-614 DAGVILVAAAIAIPN
+614 DAGVILAGAAIAIPN
-629 LLRARIAANESS
+629 LMRARMAANEAS
-641 AVANIRTVNTAQVM
+641 AATSMRTVNTAQVT

-661 QRGFAHDLATLGPDP
+661 QRGFARDLATLGPDP
-676 RGPTA
+676 HGPTTP
-681 SSAEHASFIDA
+681 SAEHASFIDS
-692 TLGNAICTAD
+692 TLGNASCTAG

-710 QFRITAECK
+710 QFIINPICK
-719 KQMCQEY
+719 KQPCKEY
-726 VVVGYPVGNNT
+726 VVVGNPVGNNT
-737 GTRTFCSISDG
+737 GTRSFCSTSDG
-748 VVRYRVGAP
+748 VVRYRVGVP
-757 LTSAVSVAEC
+757 LSSTVSVAEC
-767 QMWSPLR
+767 QAWLPLQ

>member
-1 MLKQS
+1 MACAQS
-6 QARYSRTLVETV
+6 REQQR
-18 RRVYHPSISSAGAKH
+18 
-33 MGYAQFRRQS
+33 
-43 SRGYFIRYA
+43 RGYFIQCA
-52 TVVAVILF
+52 VVAAMIFL
-60 LTSGGAAQAKPAGQS
+60 LTSSGGAQAKPTDHPAV
-75 QAPSALD
+75 PSPQD
-82 LTKYPGLM
+82 LTKYPGLL
-90 PELGQLLEKLQHEIQ
+90 PEFGQLLEKLQHE
-105 VPPARGRSRL
+105 VHPPPARGQSRL

-120 ESTVF
+120 ELTVF

-161 MAADGPKAED
+161 LAADGPKVED

-176 YQLSQ
+176 YQFSQ

-192 AEGGKPPS
+192 AEGGKPPR
-200 LVILAELRKPGLKDF
+200 LVIIAESRKPGLKDF
-215 VQRMTK
+215 VQQMAK

-247 TQQLVI
+247 AQQLVV
-253 LVRPDFVVAALDVAA
+253 LVRPDFVVAALDVGA

-299 ASLVVAADLQKIV
+299 AAVVVAADLQKIV
-312 SQIPVGTEQNQKIFQ
+312 SQIPLGTDQNQKLFE

-332 DVKYLVWEHKTVDGQ
+332 DVKYLVWEHKTVEGQ

-369 PGQLGSLDFLSP
+369 PGPLGSLDFLSP
-381 KAVMAGAILLKDP
+381 KAVIAGAARLKDP
-394 AQIFDDIEALA
+394 ALIFVDLKDIA

-413 AALAQMQQGLKL
+413 AALAQMEQGLKV
-425 SLKDDLFSH
+425 SLRDDLLSR

-445 VPSTNPAWRIILK
+445 VPSTKPAWRAILK
-458 VADPNEDPKR
+458 VDDPDH
-468 LQSTVDTL
+468 LQATLNRL
-476 LATMHMA
+476 LATMHVNP
-483 AQQSEDGGVTYHTL
+483 QQSENGGVTYHAL
-497 QIPSA
+497 EIPSA

-515 YWIIASSRE
+515 YWIVASSQE
-524 RVTEAIRL
+524 TVAEAIRV
-532 HRSGESLARSRKLLE
+532 HHSGESLARSKKFLAAL
-547 SMPPGHPSEVS
+547 PPGHPSEVS
-558 ALLYEDAAAVA
+558 ALLYEDPAAVA
-569 AMGLR
+569 ELTLR

-579 LAESLSHASA
+579 LADSLSHASA

-602 SSLREASRSGGV
+602 SALREASRSGGV
-614 DAGVILVAAAIAIPN
+614 DAGAILVGAAIAIPN

-641 AVANIRTVNTAQVM
+641 AVANMRIANTAQVI

-661 QRGFAHDLATLGPDP
+661 QRGFARDLASLGPDP
-676 RGPTA
+676 RGTG
-681 SSAEHASFIDA
+681 SLSVDHASVIDA
-692 TLGNAICTAD
+692 TLGNASCTAGT
-702 AWCTKSGY
+702 WCTKSGY
-710 QFRITAECK
+710 QFSITAVCK
-719 KQMCQEY
+719 KQRCEEY
-726 VVVGYPVGNNT
+726 VVVGTPISSNS
-737 GTRTFCSISDG
+737 GTRNLCSTSDG
-748 VVRYRVGAP
+748 VVRYRSGPP
-757 LTSAVSVAEC
+757 LTSPVSVADC
-767 QMWSPLR
+767 RAWSPLR

>member
-1 MLKQS
+1 MAYS
-6 QARYSRTLVETV
+6 Q
-18 RRVYHPSISSAGAKH
+18 
-33 MGYAQFRRQS
+33 FCRQ
-43 SRGYFIRYA
+43 RGRYFIQWA
-52 TVVAVILF
+52 AVAAVIFF
-60 LTSGGAAQAKPAGQS
+60 LTSFSTAQAAPAEHGELPLPQ
-75 QAPSALD
+75 D
-82 LTKYPGLM
+82 LTKYPGLL
-90 PELGQLLEKLQHEIQ
+90 PEFGQLLEKLQHEVQ
-105 VPPARGRSRL
+105 SPPARGQSRL

-150 PTLHA
+150 PVLHA

-161 MAADGPKAED
+161 LAANGPKAED

-176 YQLSQ
+176 YQFSQ

-200 LVILAELRKPGLKDF
+200 LVIISELRKPGLKDF
-215 VQRMTK
+215 IQQMAK

-234 DVQELATARDTRP
+234 EVQELATARDTRP
-247 TQQLVI
+247 AQQLVV
-253 LVRPDFVVAALDVAA
+253 LVRPDFVVTALDVGA

-282 FASTPFGQ
+282 FSSTPFGQ

-299 ASLVVAADLQKIV
+299 AVVVVAADLQKIV
-312 SQIPVGTEQNQKIFQ
+312 SQIPVGTDQNQKLFQ
-327 RSGFA
+327 QSGFA

-369 PGQLGSLDFLSP
+369 PGTLGSMDFLSP

-394 AQIFDDIEALA
+394 AQIFDDIEGLA
-405 TAQNPNAL
+405 SAQNPNAL
-413 AALAQMQQGLKL
+413 AALAQMEQGLKL

-445 VPSTNPAWRIILK
+445 LPSTNPPWRVILK
-458 VADPNEDPKR
+458 VANPNEDPKR
-468 LQSTVDTL
+468 LQSTMDAL
-476 LATMHMA
+476 LATMQGSA
-483 AQQSEDGGVTYHTL
+483 RQSEDGGVTYHTL
-497 QIPSA
+497 VIPSR

-524 RVTEAIRL
+524 AVTEAIRR
-532 HRSGESLARSRKLLE
+532 HRSGESLAKSRKLLE

-558 ALLYEDAAAVA
+558 ALLYEDAAAAA
-569 AMGLR
+569 AMGL
-574 QVSPA
+574 QQISPA
-579 LAESLSHASA
+579 LAESLSRVTAD
-589 EASPMVIAAYGEE
+589 ASPMVIAAYGEE
-602 SSLREASRSGGV
+602 SALREASRSGGV

-629 LLRARIAANESS
+629 LLRARIAANEAS
-641 AVANIRTVNTAQVM
+641 ATTSIRTVNTAQVT

-676 RGPTA
+676 RGLTT
-681 SSAEHASFIDA
+681 SSAEHASFIDS
-692 TLGNAICTAD
+692 TLGNASCTAG

-710 QFRITAECK
+710 QFIINTSCTKQTCK
-719 KQMCQEY
+719 EY
-726 VVVGYPVGNNT
+726 VVVGTPAGNNT
-737 GTRTFCSISDG
+737 GTRSFCSTSDG

-767 QMWSPLR
+767 QAWLPLQ

>member
-1 MLKQS
+1 M
-6 QARYSRTLVETV
+6 
-18 RRVYHPSISSAGAKH
+18 I
-33 MGYAQFRRQS
+33 
-43 SRGYFIRYA
+43 
-52 TVVAVILF
+52 F
-60 LTSGGAAQAKPAGQS
+60 LLTSSGGAQATPTNPPAV
-75 QAPSALD
+75 PSPQD
-82 LTKYPGLM
+82 LTKYPGLL
-90 PELGQLLEKLQHEIQ
+90 PEFGQLLEKLQHE
-105 VPPARGRSRL
+105 VHPPPARGQSRL

-161 MAADGPKAED
+161 LAADGPKVED

-176 YQLSQ
+176 YQFSQ

-192 AEGGKPPS
+192 AEGGKPPR
-200 LVILAELRKPGLKDF
+200 LVIIAESRKPGLKDF
-215 VQRMTK
+215 VQQMAK
-221 EFGGNSEPAVRVL
+221 ELGGNSEPAVRVL
-234 DVQELATARDTRP
+234 DGQELATAGDTRP
-247 TQQLVI
+247 AQQLVI
-253 LVRPDFVVAALDVAA
+253 LVRPDFVVAALDVGA

-275 LDKKSTE
+275 LDEKSTE

-299 ASLVVAADLQKIV
+299 AAVVVAADLQKIV
-312 SQIPVGTEQNQKIFQ
+312 SQIPFGSDQNQKLFQ

-369 PGQLGSLDFLSP
+369 PGPLGSLDFLSP
-381 KAVMAGAILLKDP
+381 QAVIAGAVRLKDP
-394 AQIFDDIEALA
+394 ALIFVDLKDIA

-413 AALAQMQQGLKL
+413 AALAQMEQGLKV
-425 SLKDDLFSH
+425 SLRDDLLGR

-445 VPSTNPAWRIILK
+445 VPSTKPAWRAILK
-458 VADPNEDPKR
+458 VNDPDH
-468 LQSTVDTL
+468 LQATLNTL
-476 LATMHMA
+476 LATMHVN
-483 AQQSEDGGVTYHTL
+483 AQQSENGGVTYHAL
-497 QIPSA
+497 EIPSA

-515 YWIIASSRE
+515 YWIVASSQE
-524 RVTEAIRL
+524 TVADAIRA
-532 HRSGESLARSRKLLE
+532 HHSGESLARSKKFLASL
-547 SMPPGHPSEVS
+547 PPGHPSEAS
-558 ALLYEDAAAVA
+558 ALLYEDPAAVA
-569 AMGLR
+569 ELTLR

-602 SSLREASRSGGV
+602 SALREASRSGGV
-614 DAGVILVAAAIAIPN
+614 DAGAILVGAAIAIPN

-641 AVANIRTVNTAQVM
+641 AAANMRTANTAQVI

-661 QRGFAHDLATLGPDP
+661 QRGFARDLASLGPDP
-676 RGPTA
+676 RGTG
-681 SSAEHASFIDA
+681 SSSVDHAGVIDA
-692 TLGNAICTAD
+692 TLGNASCTAGT
-702 AWCTKSGY
+702 WCTKSGY
-710 QFRITAECK
+710 QFSITAVCK
-719 KQMCQEY
+719 KQRCEEY
-726 VVVGYPVGNNT
+726 VVVGTPIGSNS
-737 GTRTFCSISDG
+737 GTRNLCSTSDG
-748 VVRYRVGAP
+748 VVRYRSGPP
-757 LTSAVSVAEC
+757 LTSPVSVAEC
-767 QMWSPLR
+767 RAWSPLR